1 MRLSLTRYL
10 MAVLCMLA
18 AGTWIL
24 PVRTLAAAVPVATNA
39 SAEEMPAV
47 AELIDLL
54 GSLRLAGAFDR
65 PAFTV
70 ESIDLTGDGV
80 ADTIEVTPPRQ
91 LTVPGALRVLDG
103 VTGMERYA
111 LNPPDGERGFG
122 DHSAVVADCDGDGA
136 PEIAAWSW
144 LDAAGDPSGLL
155 IEMRL
160 RVFSGADG
168 TLLGLLSTVQELGV
182 PDLTPEFDLTLAADA
197 NLDGAI
203 NASDIAAASTSLAAD
218 AALAPAVDCNTD
230 GTLTMSD
237 LAMVIER
244 VIDEPQAQRV
254 GIYSMAFRN
263 LGIVAPIAPPGSG
276 VDPSQMGGEPACELG
291 WTGND
296 YCGAQLFILGTH
308 LAELI
313 WKVTRCTGTGP
324 VFWACA
330 LMQTCLFLSV
340 IGQVIA
346 FVDRCLSRNCL
357 PDWAVTTGWVMAVL
371 GRLCQL
377 GISSLSQSEKDALES
392 ILRQLL
398 GGPANKPMP
407 FFGI

>member
-1 MRLSLTRYL
+1 
-10 MAVLCMLA
+10 
-18 AGTWIL
+18 
-24 PVRTLAAAVPVATNA
+24 
-39 SAEEMPAV
+39 
-47 AELIDLL
+47 
-54 GSLRLAGAFDR
+54 
-65 PAFTV
+65 
-70 ESIDLTGDGV
+70 
-80 ADTIEVTPPRQ
+80 
-91 LTVPGALRVLDG
+91 
-103 VTGMERYA
+103 MERYA

-122 DHSAVVADCDGDGA
+122 DHSAVVADFDGDGA

-144 LDAAGDPSGLL
+144 LDAAGDPLGLL

-244 VIDEPQAQRV
+244 VIDEPQAQRA
-254 GIYSMAFRN
+254 GIDSLALRN
-263 LGIVAPIAPPGSG
+263 LGVAEPIAPLGSG
-276 VDPSQMGGEPACELG
+276 VDPSQMG
-291 WTGND
+291 
-296 YCGAQLFILGTH
+296 
-308 LAELI
+308 
-313 WKVTRCTGTGP
+313 
-324 VFWACA
+324 
-330 LMQTCLFLSV
+330 
-340 IGQVIA
+340 IG
-346 FVDRCLSRNCL
+346 
-357 PDWAVTTGWVMAVL
+357 
-371 GRLCQL
+371 
-377 GISSLSQSEKDALES
+377 SLSQSEKDALES